1 MISII
6 VAMDDNQLIGKK
18 ESSNGMPW
26 NNSEDLKHFKATT
39 INKTILMG
47 YTTYMAIGRP
57 LPNRKTIVVTKSGMD
72 DERVEVRNDLIEV
85 IQEYKDK
92 NEDLYISGGASI
104 YKQALP
110 YVDELIISRIPGK
123 HTGETYFPSFEEYD
137 FHLEKETQLETFVL
151 QIYKKG

>member
-1 MISII
+1 
-6 VAMDDNQLIGKK
+6 
-18 ESSNGMPW
+18 
-26 NNSEDLKHFKATT
+26 
-39 INKTILMG
+39 
-47 YTTYMAIGRP
+47 
-57 LPNRKTIVVTKSGMD
+57 MD

-92 NEDLYISGGASI
+92 NEDLYITGGASI

>member
-6 VAMDDNQLIGKK
+6 VATDDDLLIGKK
-18 ESSNGMPW
+18 DSKNGMPW
-26 NNSEDLKHFKATT
+26 HNKEDLQHFKKTT
-39 INKTILMG
+39 LNRTILMG
-47 YTTYMAIGRP
+47 KTTYLAIGRP

-123 HTGETYFPSFEEYD
+123 HRGETYFPSFEEYD

>member
-1 MISII
+1 
-6 VAMDDNQLIGKK
+6 
-18 ESSNGMPW
+18 
-26 NNSEDLKHFKATT
+26 
-39 INKTILMG
+39 
-47 YTTYMAIGRP
+47 
-57 LPNRKTIVVTKSGMD
+57 MD

-104 YKQALP
+104 YKQALR
-110 YVDELIISRIPGK
+110 YVDEHIISRIPGK